1 MEWNLFSTLVAKQ
14 NVRNNMDRMKLT
26 NIILV
31 LLVFFPFYVKGEET
45 VKLVKDKKTNIFFY
59 DLNKNGIMDIY
70 ENPTL
75 DIELRV
81 EDIISQMT
89 LEEKVGQMLTS
100 LGWHMY
106 ERIGND
112 VRLTK
117 RLTEELDKYHI
128 GSLWGFM
135 RADPWTQRTL
145 KTGLNSTLAPK
156 AVNKLQ
162 QYVIENTRLGIP
174 LFLAEECPHGH
185 MAIGT
190 TVFPT
195 SIGQSCTWN
204 PKLIELMGRAIAKE
218 ARAQGAHIGYGPV
231 LDLARD
237 PRWSRVEETYGEDP
251 YLIGKMGEALVRGFQ
266 GDDFNAGESL
276 LSTLKHFAS
285 YGWTEGGHNGASAHV
300 GIREMEEAILPP
312 FREAINAGALSVMSS
327 YNEIDGI
334 PSTANYHLL
343 TTVLRDRWGFQGF
356 TISDLRS
363 IGNLR
368 EHGVAA
374 NDYEAVVKA
383 VNAGLDNDLGM
394 NVYGDQ
400 LVKAVKKGDVSSVVL
415 DQSVGRV
422 LRLKFRM
429 GLFDN
434 PFVDEQ
440 IAPMI
445 VANSEH
451 QELAREI
458 ARQSIVLLKNR
469 DNVLPLKNDNKRIAV
484 IGPNA
489 DNIYNMLGDYT
500 APQTT
505 ASIVTILEGIKNK
518 VCNSKVIYAKG
529 CAIRD
534 TSRVNIPEALS
545 AAAAADVVVMV
556 MGGSSA
562 RDFSSEYEETGAAK
576 VSDNVISDMESGE
589 GYDRAT
595 LNLMGLQLEL
605 IQEIKK
611 LGKPIILVLIKGRPL
626 LLEDIIQEVDA
637 IVDAW
642 YPGMQGGNALADVL
656 FGDYNPGGRLSI
668 SIPRSVGQLPVYY
681 NPKRKGS
688 RSKYVEEVGVPRY
701 CFGYGLSYTS
711 FEYSDME
718 AKVNETA
725 DDCIID
731 IKVKITNTGQK
742 TGDEVVQLYICDDI
756 SSYTTPA
763 KQLRTFK
770 RIHLK
775 VGESQVVIFRL
786 DKKSLMLYMQDD
798 EWVVEPGSFSL
809 MIGSSSQDIRLQQ
822 KIYITKKY
830 TVRM

>member
-1 MEWNLFSTLVAKQ
+1 
-14 NVRNNMDRMKLT
+14 
-26 NIILV
+26 
-31 LLVFFPFYVKGEET
+31 
-45 VKLVKDKKTNIFFY
+45 
-59 DLNKNGIMDIY
+59 
-70 ENPTL
+70 
-75 DIELRV
+75 
-81 EDIISQMT
+81 
-89 LEEKVGQMLTS
+89 
-100 LGWHMY
+100 
-106 ERIGND
+106 
-112 VRLTK
+112 
-117 RLTEELDKYHI
+117 
-128 GSLWGFM
+128 
-135 RADPWTQRTL
+135 
-145 KTGLNSTLAPK
+145 
-156 AVNKLQ
+156 
-162 QYVIENTRLGIP
+162 
-174 LFLAEECPHGH
+174 
-185 MAIGT
+185 
-190 TVFPT
+190 
-195 SIGQSCTWN
+195 
-204 PKLIELMGRAIAKE
+204 
-218 ARAQGAHIGYGPV
+218 
-231 LDLARD
+231 
-237 PRWSRVEETYGEDP
+237 
-251 YLIGKMGEALVRGFQ
+251 MGEALVRGFQ
-266 GDDFNAGESL
+266 GDDFNPGESL

-300 GIREMEEAILPP
+300 GMREMEEAILPP

-343 TTVLRDRWGFQGF
+343 TKVLRNRWGFQGF

-363 IGNLR
+363 IGRLR

-374 NDYEAVVKA
+374 SDYEAAVKA

-400 LVKAVKKGDVSSVVL
+400 LGEAVKKGDVSPAVL
-415 DQSVGRV
+415 DQSVSRI

-434 PFVDEQ
+434 PFVDEKA
-440 IAPMI
+440 APEM

-451 QELAREI
+451 LELAREV

-469 DNVLPLKNDNKRIAV
+469 NNILPLKKNCSKKIAV

-505 ASIVTILEGIKNK
+505 ASVVTVLEGIKNK
-518 VCNSKVIYAKG
+518 VDNEDVIYAKG

-534 TSRVNIPEALS
+534 TSRIGIRDALN
-545 AAAAADVVVMV
+545 AAASADVVIMV

-576 VSDNVISDMESGE
+576 VSANLISDMESGE

-626 LLEDIIQEVDA
+626 LLGGIIQEVDA
-637 IVDAW
+637 IIDAW

-681 NPKRKGS
+681 NPKRTGN
-688 RSKYVEEVGVPRY
+688 RNKYLEEVGVPRY

-718 AKVNETA
+718 VTLNETT
-725 DDCIID
+725 DDCTVNIR
-731 IKVKITNTGQK
+731 VKIVNAGQK
-742 TGDEVVQLYICDDI
+742 SGNEVVQLYICDDV

-763 KQLRTFK
+763 KQLRAFE
-770 RIHLK
+770 RIHLEA
-775 VGESQVVIFRL
+775 GESQIVTFTL
-786 DKKSLMLYMQDD
+786 NKKSMMLYMQDD

-809 MIGSSSQDIRLQQ
+809 MIGSSSQDIRLQH
-822 KIYITKKY
+822 KIYVTQKY
-830 TVRM
+830 CLK

>member
-1 MEWNLFSTLVAKQ
+1 M
-14 NVRNNMDRMKLT
+14 
-26 NIILV
+26 
-31 LLVFFPFYVKGEET
+31 
-45 VKLVKDKKTNIFFY
+45 
-59 DLNKNGIMDIY
+59 
-70 ENPTL
+70 
-75 DIELRV
+75 IE
-81 EDIISQMT
+81 
-89 LEEKVGQMLTS
+89 K
-100 LGWHMY
+100 
-106 ERIGND
+106 
-112 VRLTK
+112 
-117 RLTEELDKYHI
+117 
-128 GSLWGFM
+128 
-135 RADPWTQRTL
+135 
-145 KTGLNSTLAPK
+145 
-156 AVNKLQ
+156 
-162 QYVIENTRLGIP
+162 TRLGIP

-195 SIGQSCTWN
+195 SIGQSSTWN
-204 PKLIELMGRAIAKE
+204 LKLIEQMGRAIAKE

-251 YLIGKMGEALVRGFQ
+251 FLIGKMGEALVRGFQ
-266 GDDFNAGESL
+266 GDDFNPGESL

-300 GIREMEEAILPP
+300 GMREMEEAILPP

-343 TTVLRDRWGFQGF
+343 TKVLRNRWGFQGF

-363 IGNLR
+363 IGRLR

-374 NDYEAVVKA
+374 SDYEAAVKA

-400 LVKAVKKGDVSSVVL
+400 LGEAVKKGDVSPAVL
-415 DQSVGRV
+415 DQSVSRI

-434 PFVDEQ
+434 PFVDEKA
-440 IAPMI
+440 APEM

-451 QELAREI
+451 LELAREV

-469 DNVLPLKNDNKRIAV
+469 DNILPLKKNCSKKIAV

-505 ASIVTILEGIKNK
+505 ASVVTALEGIKNK
-518 VCNSKVIYAKG
+518 VDNEDVIYAKG

-534 TSRVNIPEALS
+534 TSRIGIRDALN
-545 AAAAADVVVMV
+545 AAASADVVIMV

-576 VSDNVISDMESGE
+576 VSANLISDMESGE

-626 LLEDIIQEVDA
+626 LLEGIIQEVDA
-637 IVDAW
+637 IIDAW

-681 NPKRKGS
+681 NPKRTGN
-688 RSKYVEEVGVPRY
+688 RNKYLEEVGVPRY

-718 AKVNETA
+718 VTLNETA
-725 DDCIID
+725 DDCIVNIR
-731 IKVKITNTGQK
+731 VKIVNTGQK
-742 TGDEVVQLYICDDI
+742 SGDEVVQLYICDDV

-763 KQLRTFK
+763 KQLRAFE
-770 RIHLK
+770 RIHLEAGK
-775 VGESQVVIFRL
+775 SQIVTFTL
-786 DKKSLMLYMQDD
+786 NKKSMMLYMHDD

-809 MIGSSSQDIRLQQ
+809 MIGSSSQDIRLQH
-822 KIYITKKY
+822 KIYVTQKY
-830 TVRM
+830 CLK

>member
-1 MEWNLFSTLVAKQ
+1 M
-14 NVRNNMDRMKLT
+14 
-26 NIILV
+26 
-31 LLVFFPFYVKGEET
+31 
-45 VKLVKDKKTNIFFY
+45 
-59 DLNKNGIMDIY
+59 
-70 ENPTL
+70 
-75 DIELRV
+75 
-81 EDIISQMT
+81 
-89 LEEKVGQMLTS
+89 
-100 LGWHMY
+100 
-106 ERIGND
+106 
-112 VRLTK
+112 
-117 RLTEELDKYHI
+117 
-128 GSLWGFM
+128 
-135 RADPWTQRTL
+135 
-145 KTGLNSTLAPK
+145 
-156 AVNKLQ
+156 
-162 QYVIENTRLGIP
+162 
-174 LFLAEECPHGH
+174 
-185 MAIGT
+185 
-190 TVFPT
+190 
-195 SIGQSCTWN
+195 
-204 PKLIELMGRAIAKE
+204 
-218 ARAQGAHIGYGPV
+218 
-231 LDLARD
+231 ARD

-251 YLIGKMGEALVRGFQ
+251 FLIGKMGEALVRGFQ
-266 GDDFNAGESL
+266 GDDFNPGESL

-300 GIREMEEAILPP
+300 GMREMEEAILPP

-343 TTVLRDRWGFQGF
+343 TKVLRNRWGFQGF

-363 IGNLR
+363 IGRLR

-374 NDYEAVVKA
+374 SDYEAAVKA

-400 LVKAVKKGDVSSVVL
+400 LGEAVKKGDVSPAVL
-415 DQSVGRV
+415 DQSVSRI

-434 PFVDEQ
+434 PFVDEKA
-440 IAPMI
+440 APEM

-451 QELAREI
+451 LELAREV

-469 DNVLPLKNDNKRIAV
+469 DNILPLKKNCSKKIAV

-505 ASIVTILEGIKNK
+505 ASVVTALEGIKNK
-518 VCNSKVIYAKG
+518 VDNEDVIYAKG

-534 TSRVNIPEALS
+534 TSRIGIRDALN
-545 AAAAADVVVMV
+545 AAASADVVIMV

-576 VSDNVISDMESGE
+576 VSANLISDMESGE

-626 LLEDIIQEVDA
+626 LLEGIIQEVDA
-637 IVDAW
+637 IIDAW

-681 NPKRKGS
+681 NPKRTGN
-688 RSKYVEEVGVPRY
+688 RNKYLEEVGVPRY

-718 AKVNETA
+718 VTLNETA
-725 DDCIID
+725 DDCIVNIR
-731 IKVKITNTGQK
+731 VKIVNTGQK
-742 TGDEVVQLYICDDI
+742 SGDEVVQLYICDDV

-763 KQLRTFK
+763 KQLRAFE
-770 RIHLK
+770 RIHLEAGK
-775 VGESQVVIFRL
+775 SQIVTFTL
-786 DKKSLMLYMQDD
+786 NKKSMMLYMHDD

-809 MIGSSSQDIRLQQ
+809 MIGSSSQDIRLQH
-822 KIYITKKY
+822 KIYVTQKY
-830 TVRM
+830 CLK

>member
-1 MEWNLFSTLVAKQ
+1 M
-14 NVRNNMDRMKLT
+14 
-26 NIILV
+26 
-31 LLVFFPFYVKGEET
+31 
-45 VKLVKDKKTNIFFY
+45 
-59 DLNKNGIMDIY
+59 
-70 ENPTL
+70 
-75 DIELRV
+75 
-81 EDIISQMT
+81 
-89 LEEKVGQMLTS
+89 
-100 LGWHMY
+100 
-106 ERIGND
+106 
-112 VRLTK
+112 
-117 RLTEELDKYHI
+117 
-128 GSLWGFM
+128 
-135 RADPWTQRTL
+135 
-145 KTGLNSTLAPK
+145 
-156 AVNKLQ
+156 
-162 QYVIENTRLGIP
+162 
-174 LFLAEECPHGH
+174 
-185 MAIGT
+185 
-190 TVFPT
+190 
-195 SIGQSCTWN
+195 
-204 PKLIELMGRAIAKE
+204 
-218 ARAQGAHIGYGPV
+218 
-231 LDLARD
+231 
-237 PRWSRVEETYGEDP
+237 
-251 YLIGKMGEALVRGFQ
+251 
-266 GDDFNAGESL
+266 
-276 LSTLKHFAS
+276 KHFAS

-300 GIREMEEAILPP
+300 GMREMEEAILPP

-343 TTVLRDRWGFQGF
+343 TKVLRNRWGFQGF

-363 IGNLR
+363 IGRLR

-374 NDYEAVVKA
+374 SDSEAAVTA

-400 LVKAVKKGDVSSVVL
+400 LGEAVKKGDVSPAVL
-415 DQSVGRV
+415 DQSVSRI

-434 PFVDEQ
+434 PFVDEKA
-440 IAPMI
+440 APEM

-451 QELAREI
+451 LELAREV

-469 DNVLPLKNDNKRIAV
+469 DNILPLKKNCSKKIAV

-505 ASIVTILEGIKNK
+505 ASVVTALEGIKNK
-518 VCNSKVIYAKG
+518 VDNEDVIYAKG

-534 TSRVNIPEALS
+534 TSRIGIRDALN
-545 AAAAADVVVMV
+545 AAASADVVIMV

-576 VSDNVISDMESGE
+576 VSANLISDMESGE

-626 LLEDIIQEVDA
+626 LLEGIIQEVDA
-637 IVDAW
+637 IIDAW

-681 NPKRKGS
+681 NPKRTGN
-688 RSKYVEEVGVPRY
+688 RNKYLEEVGVPRY

-718 AKVNETA
+718 VTLNETA
-725 DDCIID
+725 DDCIVNIR
-731 IKVKITNTGQK
+731 VKIVNTGQK
-742 TGDEVVQLYICDDI
+742 SGDEVVQLYICDDV

-763 KQLRTFK
+763 KQLRAFE
-770 RIHLK
+770 RIHLEAGK
-775 VGESQVVIFRL
+775 SQIVTFTL
-786 DKKSLMLYMQDD
+786 NKKSMMLYMHDD

-809 MIGSSSQDIRLQQ
+809 MIGSSSQDIRLQH
-822 KIYITKKY
+822 KIYVTQKY
-830 TVRM
+830 CLK

>member
-1 MEWNLFSTLVAKQ
+1 
-14 NVRNNMDRMKLT
+14 MKLA
-26 NIILV
+26 NIIFV
-31 LLVFFPFYVKGEET
+31 LLVFFPFYAKGKET
-45 VKLVKDKKTNIFFY
+45 AKLVKDKKTNILFY
-59 DLNKNGIMDIY
+59 DLNKNGKMDIY

-75 DIELRV
+75 DIESRV
-81 EDIISQMT
+81 EDILSQMT

-106 ERIGND
+106 ERVGDD
-112 VRLTK
+112 VQLTK

-145 KTGLNSTLAPK
+145 KTGLNPTLAPK

-162 QYVIENTRLGIP
+162 RYVIENTRLGIP

-195 SIGQSCTWN
+195 SIGQSSTWN
-204 PKLIELMGRAIAKE
+204 LKLIEQMGRAIAKE

-237 PRWSRVEETYGEDP
+237 TRWSRVEETYGEDP
-251 YLIGKMGEALVRGFQ
+251 FLVGKMGEALVRGFQ
-266 GDDFNAGESL
+266 GDDFNPGESL

-300 GIREMEEAILPP
+300 GMREMEEAILPP

-343 TTVLRDRWGFQGF
+343 TKVLRNRWGFQGF

-363 IGNLR
+363 IGRLR

-374 NDYEAVVKA
+374 SDYEAAVKA

-400 LVKAVKKGDVSSVVL
+400 LGEAVKKGDVSPAVL
-415 DQSVGRV
+415 DQSVSRI

-434 PFVDEQ
+434 PFVDEKA
-440 IAPMI
+440 APEM

-451 QELAREI
+451 LELAREV

-469 DNVLPLKNDNKRIAV
+469 NNILPLKKNCSKKIAV

-505 ASIVTILEGIKNK
+505 ASVVTVLEGIKNK
-518 VCNSKVIYAKG
+518 VDNEDVIYAKG

-534 TSRVNIPEALS
+534 TSRIGIRDALN
-545 AAAAADVVVMV
+545 AAASADVVIMV

-576 VSDNVISDMESGE
+576 VSANLISDMESGE

-626 LLEDIIQEVDA
+626 LLEGIIQEVDA
-637 IVDAW
+637 IIDAW

-681 NPKRKGS
+681 NPKRTGN
-688 RSKYVEEVGVPRY
+688 RNKYLEEVGVPRY

-718 AKVNETA
+718 VTLNETT
-725 DDCIID
+725 DDCTVNIR
-731 IKVKITNTGQK
+731 VKIVNAGQK
-742 TGDEVVQLYICDDI
+742 SGNEVVQLYICDDV

-763 KQLRTFK
+763 KQLRAFE
-770 RIHLK
+770 RIHLEA
-775 VGESQVVIFRL
+775 GESQIVTFTL
-786 DKKSLMLYMQDD
+786 NKKSMMLYMQDD

-809 MIGSSSQDIRLQQ
+809 MIGSSSQDIRLQH
-822 KIYITKKY
+822 KIYVTQKY
-830 TVRM
+830 CLK

>member
-1 MEWNLFSTLVAKQ
+1 MLRIRIA
-14 NVRNNMDRMKLT
+14 
-26 NIILV
+26 NIILA
-31 LLVFFPFYVKGEET
+31 LFIFSPFYVQGKEA
-45 VKLVKDKKTNIFFY
+45 VKPVKDKKTNILFY
-59 DLNKNGIMDIY
+59 DLNKNGKMDIY
-70 ENPTL
+70 ENSTL
-75 DIELRV
+75 DVESRV
-81 EDIISQMT
+81 GDILSQMT

-106 ERIGND
+106 KRVGND
-112 VRLTK
+112 VQLTEK
-117 RLTEELDKYHI
+117 LTEELDKYHI

-145 KTGLNSTLAPK
+145 KTGLNPVLAPK

-162 QYVIENTRLGIP
+162 RYVIENTRLGIP

-204 PKLIELMGRAIAKE
+204 PKLIEQMGRAIAKE
-218 ARAQGAHIGYGPV
+218 AKAQGAHIGYGPV

-251 YLIGKMGEALVRGFQ
+251 FLIGKMGEALVRGFQ
-266 GDDFNAGESL
+266 GDGVNPKESL

-300 GIREMEEAILPP
+300 GTREMEEAILPP
-312 FREAINAGALSVMSS
+312 FREAIHAGALSVMSS

-343 TTVLRDRWGFQGF
+343 TEVLRERWNFQGF

-363 IGNLR
+363 IGRLR
-368 EHGVAA
+368 EHGIAA
-374 NDYEAVVKA
+374 NDYEAAVKT

-394 NVYGDQ
+394 SVYGNQ
-400 LVKAVKKGDVSSVVL
+400 LSKAVKKGDVSQELL
-415 DQSVGRV
+415 DQSVSRI
-422 LRLKFRM
+422 LRLKFKM

-434 PFVDEQ
+434 PFVDEK
-440 IAPMI
+440 
-445 VANSEH
+445 VASKVVAHPEH
-451 QELAREI
+451 LKLAREV
-458 ARQSIVLLKNR
+458 ACQSIILLKNQ
-469 DNVLPLKNDNKRIAV
+469 DNMLPLKKNGSQKVAV

-489 DNIYNMLGDYT
+489 DNVYNMLGDYT
-500 APQTT
+500 APQT
-505 ASIVTILEGIKNK
+505 AMSVVTVLEGIKNK
-518 VCNSKVIYAKG
+518 IGHENVIYAKG

-534 TSRVNIPEALS
+534 TSRTDFSAALD

-562 RDFSSEYEETGAAK
+562 RDFSSEFEETGAAK
-576 VSDNVISDMESGE
+576 VSESLVSDMESGE

-595 LNLMGLQLEL
+595 LHLMGVQLEL
-605 IQEIKK
+605 IQKVKK
-611 LGKPIILVLIKGRPL
+611 MGKPVVLALIKGRPL
-626 LLEDIIQEVDA
+626 LLEGVIQEVDA

-668 SIPRSVGQLPVYY
+668 SVPRSVGQLPVYY
-681 NPKRKGS
+681 NPKRAGN
-688 RSKYVEEVGVPRY
+688 RNKYIEEVGAPRY

-711 FEYSDME
+711 FKYSDME
-718 AKVNETA
+718 VTLKETA
-725 DDCIID
+725 DDCI
-731 IKVKITNTGQK
+731 VTVRVEITNTGRK
-742 TGDEVVQLYICDDI
+742 AGDEVVQLYIRDDI

-763 KQLRTFK
+763 KQLRAFE
-770 RIHLK
+770 RIHLEA
-775 VGESQVVIFRL
+775 GESRIVAFTL
-786 DKKSLMLYMQDD
+786 DKKSMMLYMQNN
-798 EWVVEPGSFSL
+798 EWAVEPGSFSL
-809 MIGSSSQDIRLQQ
+809 MVGSSCEDIRLQH
-822 KIYITKKY
+822 KITITKRYSLK
-830 TVRM
+830 M

>member
-1 MEWNLFSTLVAKQ
+1 
-14 NVRNNMDRMKLT
+14 MKLA
-26 NIILV
+26 NIIFV
-31 LLVFFPFYVKGEET
+31 LLVFFPFYAKGKET
-45 VKLVKDKKTNIFFY
+45 AKLVKDKKTNILFY
-59 DLNKNGIMDIY
+59 DLNKNGKMDIY

-75 DIELRV
+75 DIESRV
-81 EDIISQMT
+81 EDILSQMT

-106 ERIGND
+106 ERVGDD
-112 VRLTK
+112 VQLTK

-145 KTGLNSTLAPK
+145 KTGLNPTLAPK

-162 QYVIENTRLGIP
+162 RYVIENTRLGIP

-195 SIGQSCTWN
+195 SIGQSSTWN
-204 PKLIELMGRAIAKE
+204 LKLIEQMGRAIAKE

-251 YLIGKMGEALVRGFQ
+251 FLVGKMGEALVRGFQ
-266 GDDFNAGESL
+266 GDDFNPGESL

-300 GIREMEEAILPP
+300 GMREMEEAILPP

-343 TTVLRDRWGFQGF
+343 TKVLRNRWGFQGF

-363 IGNLR
+363 IGRLR

-374 NDYEAVVKA
+374 SDYEAAVKA

-400 LVKAVKKGDVSSVVL
+400 LGEAVKKGDVSPAVL
-415 DQSVGRV
+415 DQSVSRI

-434 PFVDEQ
+434 PFVDEKA
-440 IAPMI
+440 APEM

-451 QELAREI
+451 LELAREV

-469 DNVLPLKNDNKRIAV
+469 NNILPLKKNCSKKIAV

-505 ASIVTILEGIKNK
+505 ASVVTVLEGIKNK
-518 VCNSKVIYAKG
+518 VDNEDVIYAKG

-534 TSRVNIPEALS
+534 TSRIGIRDALN
-545 AAAAADVVVMV
+545 AAASADVVLMV

-576 VSDNVISDMESGE
+576 VSANLISDMESGE

-626 LLEDIIQEVDA
+626 LLEGIIQEVDA
-637 IVDAW
+637 IIDAW

-681 NPKRKGS
+681 NPKRTGN
-688 RSKYVEEVGVPRY
+688 RNKYLEEVGVPRY

-718 AKVNETA
+718 VTLNETT
-725 DDCIID
+725 DDCTVNIR
-731 IKVKITNTGQK
+731 VKIVNAGQK
-742 TGDEVVQLYICDDI
+742 SGNEVVQLYICDDV

-763 KQLRTFK
+763 KQLRAFE
-770 RIHLK
+770 RIHLEA
-775 VGESQVVIFRL
+775 GESQIVTFTL
-786 DKKSLMLYMQDD
+786 NKKSMMLYMQDD

-809 MIGSSSQDIRLQQ
+809 MIGSSSQDIRLQH
-822 KIYITKKY
+822 KIYVTQKY
-830 TVRM
+830 CLK

>member
-1 MEWNLFSTLVAKQ
+1 
-14 NVRNNMDRMKLT
+14 MKLA
-26 NIILV
+26 NIIFV
-31 LLVFFPFYVKGEET
+31 LLVFFPFYAKGKET
-45 VKLVKDKKTNIFFY
+45 AKLVKDKKTNILFY
-59 DLNKNGIMDIY
+59 DLNKNGKMDIY

-75 DIELRV
+75 DIESRV
-81 EDIISQMT
+81 EDILSQMT

-106 ERIGND
+106 ERVGDD
-112 VRLTK
+112 VQLTK

-145 KTGLNSTLAPK
+145 KTGLNPTLAPK

-162 QYVIENTRLGIP
+162 RYVIENTRLGIP

-195 SIGQSCTWN
+195 SIGQSSTWN
-204 PKLIELMGRAIAKE
+204 LKLIEQMGRAIAKE

-251 YLIGKMGEALVRGFQ
+251 FLVGKMGEALVRGFQ
-266 GDDFNAGESL
+266 GDDFNPGESL

-300 GIREMEEAILPP
+300 GMREMEEAILPP

-343 TTVLRDRWGFQGF
+343 TKVLRNRWGFQGF

-363 IGNLR
+363 IGRLR

-374 NDYEAVVKA
+374 SDYEAAVKA

-400 LVKAVKKGDVSSVVL
+400 LGEAVKKGDVSPAVL
-415 DQSVGRV
+415 DQSVSRI

-434 PFVDEQ
+434 PFVDEKA
-440 IAPMI
+440 APEM

-451 QELAREI
+451 LELAREV

-469 DNVLPLKNDNKRIAV
+469 DNILPLKKNCSKKIAV

-505 ASIVTILEGIKNK
+505 ASVVTVLEGIKNK
-518 VCNSKVIYAKG
+518 VDNEDVIYAKG

-534 TSRVNIPEALS
+534 TSRIGIRDALN
-545 AAAAADVVVMV
+545 AAASADVVIMV

-576 VSDNVISDMESGE
+576 VSANLISDMESGE

-626 LLEDIIQEVDA
+626 LLEGIIQEVDA
-637 IVDAW
+637 IIDAW

-681 NPKRKGS
+681 NPKRTGN
-688 RSKYVEEVGVPRY
+688 RNKYLEEVGVPRY

-718 AKVNETA
+718 VTLNETT
-725 DDCIID
+725 DDCTVNIR
-731 IKVKITNTGQK
+731 VKIVNAGQK
-742 TGDEVVQLYICDDI
+742 SGNEVVQLYICDDV

-763 KQLRTFK
+763 KQLRAFE
-770 RIHLK
+770 RIHLEA
-775 VGESQVVIFRL
+775 GESQIVTFTL
-786 DKKSLMLYMQDD
+786 NKKSMMLYMQDD

-809 MIGSSSQDIRLQQ
+809 MIGSSSQDIRLQH
-822 KIYITKKY
+822 KIYVTQKY
-830 TVRM
+830 CLK

>member
-1 MEWNLFSTLVAKQ
+1 
-14 NVRNNMDRMKLT
+14 
-26 NIILV
+26 
-31 LLVFFPFYVKGEET
+31 
-45 VKLVKDKKTNIFFY
+45 
-59 DLNKNGIMDIY
+59 
-70 ENPTL
+70 
-75 DIELRV
+75 
-81 EDIISQMT
+81 
-89 LEEKVGQMLTS
+89 
-100 LGWHMY
+100 
-106 ERIGND
+106 
-112 VRLTK
+112 
-117 RLTEELDKYHI
+117 
-128 GSLWGFM
+128 
-135 RADPWTQRTL
+135 
-145 KTGLNSTLAPK
+145 
-156 AVNKLQ
+156 
-162 QYVIENTRLGIP
+162 
-174 LFLAEECPHGH
+174 
-185 MAIGT
+185 
-190 TVFPT
+190 
-195 SIGQSCTWN
+195 
-204 PKLIELMGRAIAKE
+204 
-218 ARAQGAHIGYGPV
+218 
-231 LDLARD
+231 
-237 PRWSRVEETYGEDP
+237 
-251 YLIGKMGEALVRGFQ
+251 MGEALVRGFQ
-266 GDDFNAGESL
+266 GDDFNPGESL

-300 GIREMEEAILPP
+300 GMREMEEAILPP
-312 FREAINAGALSVMSS
+312 FREAIDAGALSVMSS
-327 YNEIDGI
+327 YNEIDGT

-343 TTVLRDRWGFQGF
+343 TKVLRNRWGFQGF

-363 IGNLR
+363 IGRLR

-374 NDYEAVVKA
+374 SDYEAAVKA

-394 NVYGDQ
+394 NVYGEQ
-400 LVKAVKKGDVSSVVL
+400 LGEAVKKGDVSPAVL
-415 DQSVGRV
+415 DQSVSRI

-434 PFVDEQ
+434 PFVDEKA
-440 IAPMI
+440 APEM

-451 QELAREI
+451 LELAREV

-469 DNVLPLKNDNKRIAV
+469 DNILPLKKNCSKKIAV

-505 ASIVTILEGIKNK
+505 ASVVTVLEGIKNK
-518 VCNSKVIYAKG
+518 VDNEDVIYAKG

-534 TSRVNIPEALS
+534 TSRIGIRDALN
-545 AAAAADVVVMV
+545 AAASADVVIMV

-576 VSDNVISDMESGE
+576 VSANLISDMESGE

-626 LLEDIIQEVDA
+626 LLEGIIQEVDA
-637 IVDAW
+637 IIDAW

-681 NPKRKGS
+681 NPKRTGN
-688 RSKYVEEVGVPRY
+688 RNKYLEEVGVPRY

-718 AKVNETA
+718 VTLNETT
-725 DDCIID
+725 DDCIVNIR
-731 IKVKITNTGQK
+731 VKIVNTGQK
-742 TGDEVVQLYICDDI
+742 SGDEVVQLYICDDV

-763 KQLRTFK
+763 KQLRAFE
-770 RIHLK
+770 RIHLEA
-775 VGESQVVIFRL
+775 GESQIVTFTL
-786 DKKSLMLYMQDD
+786 NKKSMMLYMQDD

-809 MIGSSSQDIRLQQ
+809 MIGSSSQDIRLQH
-822 KIYITKKY
+822 KIYVTQKY
-830 TVRM
+830 CLK

>member
-1 MEWNLFSTLVAKQ
+1 MV
-14 NVRNNMDRMKLT
+14 RMKLA
-26 NIILV
+26 NIIFV
-31 LLVFFPFYVKGEET
+31 LLVFFPFYAKGKET
-45 VKLVKDKKTNIFFY
+45 AKLVKDKKTNILFY
-59 DLNKNGIMDIY
+59 DLNKNGKMDIY

-75 DIELRV
+75 DIESRV
-81 EDIISQMT
+81 EDILSQMT

-106 ERIGND
+106 ERVGDD
-112 VRLTK
+112 VQLTK

-145 KTGLNSTLAPK
+145 KTGLNPTLAPK

-162 QYVIENTRLGIP
+162 RYVIENTRLGIP

-195 SIGQSCTWN
+195 SIGQSSTWN
-204 PKLIELMGRAIAKE
+204 LKLIEQMGRAIAKE

-251 YLIGKMGEALVRGFQ
+251 FLVGKMGEALVRGFQ
-266 GDDFNAGESL
+266 GDDFNPGESL

-300 GIREMEEAILPP
+300 GMREMEEAILPP

-343 TTVLRDRWGFQGF
+343 TKVLRNRWGFQGF

-363 IGNLR
+363 IGRLR

-374 NDYEAVVKA
+374 SDYEAAVKA

-400 LVKAVKKGDVSSVVL
+400 LGEAVKKGDVSPAVL
-415 DQSVGRV
+415 DQSVSRI

-434 PFVDEQ
+434 PFVDEKA
-440 IAPMI
+440 APEM

-451 QELAREI
+451 LELAREV

-469 DNVLPLKNDNKRIAV
+469 NNILPLKKNCSKKIAV

-505 ASIVTILEGIKNK
+505 ASVVTVLEGIKNK
-518 VCNSKVIYAKG
+518 VDNEDVIYAKG

-534 TSRVNIPEALS
+534 TSRIGIRDALN
-545 AAAAADVVVMV
+545 AAASADVVIMV

-576 VSDNVISDMESGE
+576 VSANLISDMESGE

-626 LLEDIIQEVDA
+626 LLEGIIQEVDA
-637 IVDAW
+637 IIDAW

-681 NPKRKGS
+681 NPKRTGN
-688 RSKYVEEVGVPRY
+688 RNKYLEEVGVPRY

-718 AKVNETA
+718 VTLNETT
-725 DDCIID
+725 DDCTVNIR
-731 IKVKITNTGQK
+731 VKIVNAGQK
-742 TGDEVVQLYICDDI
+742 SGNEVVQLYICDDV

-763 KQLRTFK
+763 KQLRAFE
-770 RIHLK
+770 RIHLEA
-775 VGESQVVIFRL
+775 GESQIVTFTL
-786 DKKSLMLYMQDD
+786 NKKSMMLYMQDD

-809 MIGSSSQDIRLQQ
+809 MIGSSSQDIRLQH
-822 KIYITKKY
+822 KIYVTQKY
-830 TVRM
+830 CLK

>member
-1 MEWNLFSTLVAKQ
+1 
-14 NVRNNMDRMKLT
+14 
-26 NIILV
+26 
-31 LLVFFPFYVKGEET
+31 
-45 VKLVKDKKTNIFFY
+45 
-59 DLNKNGIMDIY
+59 
-70 ENPTL
+70 
-75 DIELRV
+75 
-81 EDIISQMT
+81 
-89 LEEKVGQMLTS
+89 
-100 LGWHMY
+100 
-106 ERIGND
+106 
-112 VRLTK
+112 
-117 RLTEELDKYHI
+117 
-128 GSLWGFM
+128 M

-145 KTGLNSTLAPK
+145 KTGLNPTLAPK

-162 QYVIENTRLGIP
+162 RYVIENTRLGIP

-195 SIGQSCTWN
+195 SIGQSSTWN
-204 PKLIELMGRAIAKE
+204 PKLIEQMGRAIAKE

-251 YLIGKMGEALVRGFQ
+251 FLIGKMGEALVRGFQ
-266 GDDFNAGESL
+266 GDDFNPGESL

-300 GIREMEEAILPP
+300 GMREMEEAILPP
-312 FREAINAGALSVMSS
+312 FREAIDAGALSVMSS
-327 YNEIDGI
+327 YNEIDGT

-343 TTVLRDRWGFQGF
+343 TKVLRNRWGFQGF

-363 IGNLR
+363 IGRLR

-374 NDYEAVVKA
+374 SDYEAAVKA

-394 NVYGDQ
+394 NVYGEQ
-400 LVKAVKKGDVSSVVL
+400 LGEAVKKGDVSPAVL
-415 DQSVGRV
+415 DQSVSRI

-434 PFVDEQ
+434 PFVDEK
-440 IAPMI
+440 AALEM

-451 QELAREI
+451 LELAREV

-469 DNVLPLKNDNKRIAV
+469 DNILPLKKNCSKKIAV

-500 APQTT
+500 APQTA
-505 ASIVTILEGIKNK
+505 ASVVTVLEGIKNK
-518 VCNSKVIYAKG
+518 VDNEDVIYAKG

-534 TSRVNIPEALS
+534 TSRIGIRDALN
-545 AAAAADVVVMV
+545 AAASADVVIMV

-576 VSDNVISDMESGE
+576 VSANLISDMESGE

-626 LLEDIIQEVDA
+626 LLEGIIQEVDA
-637 IVDAW
+637 IIDAW

-681 NPKRKGS
+681 NPKRTGN
-688 RSKYVEEVGVPRY
+688 RNKYLEEVGVPRY

-718 AKVNETA
+718 VTLNETT
-725 DDCIID
+725 DDCIVNIR
-731 IKVKITNTGQK
+731 VKIVNTGQK
-742 TGDEVVQLYICDDI
+742 SGDEVVQLYICDDV

-763 KQLRTFK
+763 KQLRAFE
-770 RIHLK
+770 RIHLEA
-775 VGESQVVIFRL
+775 GESQIVTFTL
-786 DKKSLMLYMQDD
+786 NKKSMMLYMQDD

-809 MIGSSSQDIRLQQ
+809 MIGSSSQDIRLQR
-822 KIYITKKY
+822 KIYVTQKY
-830 TVRM
+830 CLK

>member
-1 MEWNLFSTLVAKQ
+1 
-14 NVRNNMDRMKLT
+14 MKLA
-26 NIILV
+26 NIIFV
-31 LLVFFPFYVKGEET
+31 LLVFFPFYAKGKET
-45 VKLVKDKKTNIFFY
+45 AKLVKDKKTNILFY
-59 DLNKNGIMDIY
+59 DLNKNGKMDIY

-75 DIELRV
+75 DIESRV
-81 EDIISQMT
+81 EDILSQMT

-106 ERIGND
+106 ERVGDD
-112 VRLTK
+112 VQLTK

-145 KTGLNSTLAPK
+145 KTGLNPTLAPK

-162 QYVIENTRLGIP
+162 RYVIENTRLGIP

-195 SIGQSCTWN
+195 SIGQSSTWN
-204 PKLIELMGRAIAKE
+204 LKLIEQMGRAIAKE

-251 YLIGKMGEALVRGFQ
+251 FLVGKMGEALVRGFQ
-266 GDDFNAGESL
+266 GDDFNPGESL

-300 GIREMEEAILPP
+300 GMREMEEAILPP

-343 TTVLRDRWGFQGF
+343 TKVLRNRWGFQGF

-363 IGNLR
+363 IGRLR

-374 NDYEAVVKA
+374 SDYEAAVKA

-400 LVKAVKKGDVSSVVL
+400 LGEAVKKGDVSPAVL
-415 DQSVGRV
+415 DQSVSRI

-434 PFVDEQ
+434 PFVDEKA
-440 IAPMI
+440 APEM

-451 QELAREI
+451 LELAREV

-469 DNVLPLKNDNKRIAV
+469 NNILPLKKNCSKKIAV

-505 ASIVTILEGIKNK
+505 ASVVTVLEGIKNK
-518 VCNSKVIYAKG
+518 IDNEDVIYAKG

-534 TSRVNIPEALS
+534 TSRIGIRDALN
-545 AAAAADVVVMV
+545 AAASADVVIMV

-576 VSDNVISDMESGE
+576 VSANLISDMESGE

-626 LLEDIIQEVDA
+626 LLEGIIQEVDA
-637 IVDAW
+637 IIDAW

-681 NPKRKGS
+681 NPKRTGN
-688 RSKYVEEVGVPRY
+688 RNKYLEEVGVPRY

-718 AKVNETA
+718 VTLNETT
-725 DDCIID
+725 DDCTVNIR
-731 IKVKITNTGQK
+731 VKIVNAGQK
-742 TGDEVVQLYICDDI
+742 SGNEVVQLYICDDV

-763 KQLRTFK
+763 KQLRAFE
-770 RIHLK
+770 RIHLEA
-775 VGESQVVIFRL
+775 GESQIVTFTL
-786 DKKSLMLYMQDD
+786 NKKSMMLYMQDD

-809 MIGSSSQDIRLQQ
+809 MIGSSSQDIRLQH
-822 KIYITKKY
+822 KIYVTQKY
-830 TVRM
+830 CLK

>member
-1 MEWNLFSTLVAKQ
+1 
-14 NVRNNMDRMKLT
+14 MKLT
-26 NIILV
+26 NIIFV
-31 LLVFFPFYVKGEET
+31 LLVFFPFYAKGKEI
-45 VKLVKDKKTNIFFY
+45 VKLVKDKKTNILFY
-59 DLNKNGIMDIY
+59 DLNKNGKMDIY

-75 DIELRV
+75 DIESRV
-81 EDIISQMT
+81 EDILSQMT

-106 ERIGND
+106 ERVGDD

-145 KTGLNSTLAPK
+145 KTGLNPTLAPK

-162 QYVIENTRLGIP
+162 RYVIENTRLGIP

-195 SIGQSCTWN
+195 SIGQSSTWN
-204 PKLIELMGRAIAKE
+204 PKLIEQMGRAIAKE

-251 YLIGKMGEALVRGFQ
+251 FLIGKMGEALVRGFQ
-266 GDDFNAGESL
+266 GDDFNPGESL

-300 GIREMEEAILPP
+300 GMREMEEAILPP
-312 FREAINAGALSVMSS
+312 FREAIDAGALSVMSS
-327 YNEIDGI
+327 YNEIDGT

-343 TTVLRDRWGFQGF
+343 TKVLRNRWGFQGF

-363 IGNLR
+363 IGRLR

-374 NDYEAVVKA
+374 SDYEAAVKA

-394 NVYGDQ
+394 NVYGEQ
-400 LVKAVKKGDVSSVVL
+400 LGEAVKKGDVSPAVL
-415 DQSVGRV
+415 DQSVSRI

-434 PFVDEQ
+434 PFVDEKA
-440 IAPMI
+440 APEM

-451 QELAREI
+451 LELAREV

-469 DNVLPLKNDNKRIAV
+469 DNILPLKKNCSKKIAV

-505 ASIVTILEGIKNK
+505 ASVVTVLEGIKNK
-518 VCNSKVIYAKG
+518 VDNEDVIYAKG

-534 TSRVNIPEALS
+534 TSRIGIRDALN
-545 AAAAADVVVMV
+545 AAASADVVIMV

-576 VSDNVISDMESGE
+576 VSANLISDMESGE

-626 LLEDIIQEVDA
+626 LLEGIIQEVDA
-637 IVDAW
+637 IIDAW

-681 NPKRKGS
+681 NPKRTGN
-688 RSKYVEEVGVPRY
+688 RNKYLEEVGVPRY

-718 AKVNETA
+718 VTLNETT
-725 DDCIID
+725 DDCIVNIR
-731 IKVKITNTGQK
+731 VKIVNTGQK
-742 TGDEVVQLYICDDI
+742 SGDEVVQLYICDDV

-763 KQLRTFK
+763 KLLRAFE
-770 RIHLK
+770 RIHLEA
-775 VGESQVVIFRL
+775 GESQIVTFTL
-786 DKKSLMLYMQDD
+786 NKKSMMLYMQDD

-809 MIGSSSQDIRLQQ
+809 MIGSSSQDIRLQR
-822 KIYITKKY
+822 KIYVTQKY
-830 TVRM
+830 CLK

>member
-1 MEWNLFSTLVAKQ
+1 
-14 NVRNNMDRMKLT
+14 MKLT
-26 NIILV
+26 NIIFV
-31 LLVFFPFYVKGEET
+31 LLVFFPFYAKGKEI
-45 VKLVKDKKTNIFFY
+45 VKLVKDKKTNILFY
-59 DLNKNGIMDIY
+59 DLNKNGKMDIY

-75 DIELRV
+75 DIESRV
-81 EDIISQMT
+81 EDILSQMT

-106 ERIGND
+106 ERVGDD

-117 RLTEELDKYHI
+117 RLMEELDKYHI

-145 KTGLNSTLAPK
+145 KTGLNPTLAPK

-162 QYVIENTRLGIP
+162 RYVIENTRLGIP

-195 SIGQSCTWN
+195 SIGQSSTWN
-204 PKLIELMGRAIAKE
+204 PKLIEQMGRAIAKE

-251 YLIGKMGEALVRGFQ
+251 FLIGKMGEALVRGFQ
-266 GDDFNAGESL
+266 GDDFNPGESL

-300 GIREMEEAILPP
+300 GMREMEEAILPP
-312 FREAINAGALSVMSS
+312 FREAIDAGALSVMSS
-327 YNEIDGI
+327 YNEIDGT

-343 TTVLRDRWGFQGF
+343 TKVLRNRWGFQGF

-363 IGNLR
+363 IGRLR

-374 NDYEAVVKA
+374 SDYEAAVKA

-394 NVYGDQ
+394 NVYGEQ
-400 LVKAVKKGDVSSVVL
+400 LGEAVKKGDVSPAVL
-415 DQSVGRV
+415 DQSVSRI

-434 PFVDEQ
+434 PFVDEKA
-440 IAPMI
+440 APEM

-451 QELAREI
+451 LELAREV

-469 DNVLPLKNDNKRIAV
+469 NNILPLKKNCSKKIAV

-500 APQTT
+500 APQTA
-505 ASIVTILEGIKNK
+505 ASVVTVLEGIKNK
-518 VCNSKVIYAKG
+518 VDNEDVIYAKG

-534 TSRVNIPEALS
+534 TSRIGIRDALN
-545 AAAAADVVVMV
+545 AAASADVVIMV

-576 VSDNVISDMESGE
+576 VSANLISDMESGE

-626 LLEDIIQEVDA
+626 LLEGIIQEVDA
-637 IVDAW
+637 IIDAW
-642 YPGMQGGNALADVL
+642 YPGMEGGNALADIL

-681 NPKRKGS
+681 NPKRTGN
-688 RSKYVEEVGVPRY
+688 RNKYLEEVGVPRY

-718 AKVNETA
+718 VTLNETT
-725 DDCIID
+725 DDCIVNIR
-731 IKVKITNTGQK
+731 VKIVNIGQK
-742 TGDEVVQLYICDDI
+742 SGDEVVQLYICDDV

-763 KQLRTFK
+763 KQLRAFE
-770 RIHLK
+770 RIHLEA
-775 VGESQVVIFRL
+775 GESQIVTFTL
-786 DKKSLMLYMQDD
+786 NKKSMMLYMQDD

-809 MIGSSSQDIRLQQ
+809 MIGSSSQDIRLQH
-822 KIYITKKY
+822 KIYVTQKY
-830 TVRM
+830 CLK

>member
-1 MEWNLFSTLVAKQ
+1 
-14 NVRNNMDRMKLT
+14 MKLA
-26 NIILV
+26 NIIFV
-31 LLVFFPFYVKGEET
+31 LLVFFPFYAKGKET
-45 VKLVKDKKTNIFFY
+45 AKLVKDKKTNILFY
-59 DLNKNGIMDIY
+59 DLNKNGKMDIY

-75 DIELRV
+75 DIESRV
-81 EDIISQMT
+81 EDILSQMT

-106 ERIGND
+106 ERVGDD

-145 KTGLNSTLAPK
+145 KTGLNPTLAPK

-162 QYVIENTRLGIP
+162 RYVIENTRLGIP

-195 SIGQSCTWN
+195 SIGQSSTWN
-204 PKLIELMGRAIAKE
+204 LKLIEQMGRAIAKE

-251 YLIGKMGEALVRGFQ
+251 FLVGKMGEALVRGFQ
-266 GDDFNAGESL
+266 GDDFNPGESL

-300 GIREMEEAILPP
+300 GMREMEEAILPP

-343 TTVLRDRWGFQGF
+343 TKVLRNRWGFQGF

-363 IGNLR
+363 IGRLR

-374 NDYEAVVKA
+374 SDYEAAVKA

-400 LVKAVKKGDVSSVVL
+400 LGEAVKKGDVSPAVL
-415 DQSVGRV
+415 DQSVSRI

-434 PFVDEQ
+434 PFVDEKA
-440 IAPMI
+440 APEM

-451 QELAREI
+451 LELAREV

-469 DNVLPLKNDNKRIAV
+469 NNILPLKKNCSKKIAV

-489 DNIYNMLGDYT
+489 DNIYNMLG
-500 APQTT
+500 
-505 ASIVTILEGIKNK
+505 
-518 VCNSKVIYAKG
+518 
-529 CAIRD
+529 
-534 TSRVNIPEALS
+534 LS
-545 AAAAADVVVMV
+545 
-556 MGGSSA
+556 
-562 RDFSSEYEETGAAK
+562 
-576 VSDNVISDMESGE
+576 
-589 GYDRAT
+589 
-595 LNLMGLQLEL
+595 L
-605 IQEIKK
+605 IHI
-611 LGKPIILVLIKGRPL
+611 
-626 LLEDIIQEVDA
+626 
-637 IVDAW
+637 
-642 YPGMQGGNALADVL
+642 
-656 FGDYNPGGRLSI
+656 
-668 SIPRSVGQLPVYY
+668 
-681 NPKRKGS
+681 
-688 RSKYVEEVGVPRY
+688 
-701 CFGYGLSYTS
+701 
-711 FEYSDME
+711 
-718 AKVNETA
+718 
-725 DDCIID
+725 
-731 IKVKITNTGQK
+731 
-742 TGDEVVQLYICDDI
+742 
-756 SSYTTPA
+756 
-763 KQLRTFK
+763 
-770 RIHLK
+770 
-775 VGESQVVIFRL
+775 
-786 DKKSLMLYMQDD
+786 
-798 EWVVEPGSFSL
+798 
-809 MIGSSSQDIRLQQ
+809 
-822 KIYITKKY
+822 
-830 TVRM
+830 

>member
-1 MEWNLFSTLVAKQ
+1 MALVARL
-14 NVRNNMDRMKLT
+14 NDRNNMVRVKLT
-26 NIILV
+26 NIIFV
-31 LLVFFPFYVKGEET
+31 LLVFFPFYVKGKEI
-45 VKLVKDKKTNIFFY
+45 VKLVKDKKTNILFY
-59 DLNKNGIMDIY
+59 DLNKNGKMDIY

-75 DIELRV
+75 DIESRV
-81 EDIISQMT
+81 EDILSQMT
-89 LEEKVGQMLTS
+89 LEEKIGQMLTS

-106 ERIGND
+106 ERVGDD

-145 KTGLNSTLAPK
+145 KTGLNPTLAPK

-162 QYVIENTRLGIP
+162 RYVIEKTRLGIP

-195 SIGQSCTWN
+195 SIGQSSTWN
-204 PKLIELMGRAIAKE
+204 LKLIEQMGRAIAKE

-251 YLIGKMGEALVRGFQ
+251 FLIGKMGEALVRGFQ
-266 GDDFNAGESL
+266 GDDFNPGESL

-300 GIREMEEAILPP
+300 GMREMEEAILPP

-343 TTVLRDRWGFQGF
+343 TKVLRNRWGFQGF

-363 IGNLR
+363 IGRLR

-374 NDYEAVVKA
+374 SDYEAAVKA

-400 LVKAVKKGDVSSVVL
+400 LGEAVKKGDVSPAVL
-415 DQSVGRV
+415 DQSVSRI

-434 PFVDEQ
+434 PFVDEKA
-440 IAPMI
+440 APEM

-451 QELAREI
+451 LELAREV

-469 DNVLPLKNDNKRIAV
+469 DNILPLKKNCSKKIAV

-505 ASIVTILEGIKNK
+505 ASVVTALEGIKNK
-518 VCNSKVIYAKG
+518 VDNEDVIYAKG

-534 TSRVNIPEALS
+534 TSRIGIRDALN
-545 AAAAADVVVMV
+545 AAASADVVIMV

-576 VSDNVISDMESGE
+576 VSANLISDMESGE

-626 LLEDIIQEVDA
+626 LLEGIIQEVDA
-637 IVDAW
+637 IIDAW

-681 NPKRKGS
+681 NPKRTGN
-688 RSKYVEEVGVPRY
+688 RNKYLEEVGVPRY

-718 AKVNETA
+718 VTLNETA
-725 DDCIID
+725 DDCIVNIR
-731 IKVKITNTGQK
+731 VKIVNTGQK
-742 TGDEVVQLYICDDI
+742 SGDEVVQLYICDDV

-763 KQLRTFK
+763 KQLRAFE
-770 RIHLK
+770 RIHLEAGK
-775 VGESQVVIFRL
+775 SQIVTFTL
-786 DKKSLMLYMQDD
+786 NKKSMMLYMHDD

-809 MIGSSSQDIRLQQ
+809 MIGSSSQDIRLQH
-822 KIYITKKY
+822 KIYVTQKY
-830 TVRM
+830 CLK

>member
-1 MEWNLFSTLVAKQ
+1 
-14 NVRNNMDRMKLT
+14 MKLA
-26 NIILV
+26 NIIFV
-31 LLVFFPFYVKGEET
+31 LLVFFPFYAKGKET
-45 VKLVKDKKTNIFFY
+45 AKLVKDKKTNILFY
-59 DLNKNGIMDIY
+59 DLNKNGKMDIY

-75 DIELRV
+75 DIESRV
-81 EDIISQMT
+81 EDILSQMT

-106 ERIGND
+106 ERVGDD
-112 VRLTK
+112 VQLTK

-145 KTGLNSTLAPK
+145 KTGLNPTLAPK

-162 QYVIENTRLGIP
+162 RYVIENTRLGIP

-195 SIGQSCTWN
+195 SIGQSSTWN
-204 PKLIELMGRAIAKE
+204 LKLIEQMGRAIAKE

-251 YLIGKMGEALVRGFQ
+251 FLVGKMGEALVRGFQ
-266 GDDFNAGESL
+266 GDDFNPGESL

-300 GIREMEEAILPP
+300 GMREMEEAILPP

-343 TTVLRDRWGFQGF
+343 TKVLRNRWGFQGF

-363 IGNLR
+363 IGRLR

-374 NDYEAVVKA
+374 SDYEAAVKA

-400 LVKAVKKGDVSSVVL
+400 LGEAVKKGDVSPAVL
-415 DQSVGRV
+415 DQSVSRI

-434 PFVDEQ
+434 PFVDEKA
-440 IAPMI
+440 APEM

-451 QELAREI
+451 LELAREV

-469 DNVLPLKNDNKRIAV
+469 NNILPLKKNCSKKIAV

-505 ASIVTILEGIKNK
+505 ASVVTVLEGIKNK
-518 VCNSKVIYAKG
+518 VDNEDVIYAKG

-534 TSRVNIPEALS
+534 TSRIGIRDALN
-545 AAAAADVVVMV
+545 AAASADVVIMV

-576 VSDNVISDMESGE
+576 VSANLISDMESGE

-626 LLEDIIQEVDA
+626 LLEGIIQEVDA
-637 IVDAW
+637 IIDAW

-681 NPKRKGS
+681 NPKRTGN
-688 RSKYVEEVGVPRY
+688 RNKYLEEVGVPRY

-718 AKVNETA
+718 VTLNETT
-725 DDCIID
+725 DDCTVNIR
-731 IKVKITNTGQK
+731 VKIVNAGQK
-742 TGDEVVQLYICDDI
+742 SGNEVVQLYICDDV

-763 KQLRTFK
+763 KQLRAFE
-770 RIHLK
+770 RIHLEA
-775 VGESQVVIFRL
+775 GESQIVTFTL
-786 DKKSLMLYMQDD
+786 NKKSMMLYMQDD

-809 MIGSSSQDIRLQQ
+809 MIGSSSQDIRLQH
-822 KIYITKKY
+822 KIYVTQKY
-830 TVRM
+830 CLK

>member
-1 MEWNLFSTLVAKQ
+1 MMTKRLYILIVGLAMNVVAFAQSSLLPYK
-14 NVRNNMDRMKLT
+14 NP
-26 NIILV
+26 V
-31 LLVFFPFYVKGEET
+31 LSVDER
-45 VKLVKDKKTNIFFY
+45 VKD
-59 DLNKNGIMDIY
+59 L
-70 ENPTL
+70 L
-75 DIELRV
+75 SR
-81 EDIISQMT
+81 MT
-89 LEEKVGQMLTS
+89 LEEKVGQLLCP
-100 LGWHMY
+100 LGWEMY
-106 ERIGND
+106 EIKD
-112 VRLTK
+112 DEVHPSEKFK
-117 RLTEELDKYHI
+117 RLMKEKNA
-128 GSLWGFM
+128 GMLWATY
-135 RADPWTQRTL
+135 RADPWTKKTL
-145 KTGLNSTLAPK
+145 ENGLNPELAAK
-156 AVNKLQ
+156 AGNALQ
-162 QYVIENTRLGIP
+162 KYVIENTRLGIP

-195 SIGQSCTWN
+195 SIGQSSTWN
-204 PKLIELMGRAIAKE
+204 LKLIEQMGRAIAKE

-251 YLIGKMGEALVRGFQ
+251 FLVGKMGEALVRGFQ
-266 GDDFNAGESL
+266 GDDFNPGESL

-300 GIREMEEAILPP
+300 GMREMEEAILPP
-312 FREAINAGALSVMSS
+312 FRKAINAGALSVMSS

-343 TTVLRDRWGFQGF
+343 TKVLRNRWGFQGF

-363 IGNLR
+363 IGRLR

-374 NDYEAVVKA
+374 SDYEAAVKA

-400 LVKAVKKGDVSSVVL
+400 LGEAVKKGDVSPAVL
-415 DQSVGRV
+415 DQSVSRI

-434 PFVDEQ
+434 PFVDEKA
-440 IAPMI
+440 APEM

-451 QELAREI
+451 LELAREV

-469 DNVLPLKNDNKRIAV
+469 NNILPLKKNCSKKIAV

-505 ASIVTILEGIKNK
+505 ASVVTVLEGIKNK
-518 VCNSKVIYAKG
+518 VDNEDVIYAKG

-534 TSRVNIPEALS
+534 TSRIGIRDALN
-545 AAAAADVVVMV
+545 AAASADVVIMV

-576 VSDNVISDMESGE
+576 VSANLISDMESGE

-626 LLEDIIQEVDA
+626 LLEGIIQEVDA
-637 IVDAW
+637 IIDAW

-681 NPKRKGS
+681 NPKRTGN
-688 RSKYVEEVGVPRY
+688 RNKYLEEVGVPRY

-718 AKVNETA
+718 VTLNETT
-725 DDCIID
+725 DDCTVNIR
-731 IKVKITNTGQK
+731 VKIVNAGQK
-742 TGDEVVQLYICDDI
+742 SGNEVVQLYICDDV

-763 KQLRTFK
+763 KQLRAFE
-770 RIHLK
+770 RIHLEA
-775 VGESQVVIFRL
+775 GESQIVTFTL
-786 DKKSLMLYMQDD
+786 NKKSMMLYMQDD

-809 MIGSSSQDIRLQQ
+809 MIGSSSQDIRLQH
-822 KIYITKKY
+822 KIYVTQKY
-830 TVRM
+830 CLK

>member
-1 MEWNLFSTLVAKQ
+1 
-14 NVRNNMDRMKLT
+14 MKLA
-26 NIILV
+26 NIIFV
-31 LLVFFPFYVKGEET
+31 LLVFFPFYAKGKET
-45 VKLVKDKKTNIFFY
+45 AKLVKDKKTNILFY
-59 DLNKNGIMDIY
+59 DLNKNGKMDIY

-75 DIELRV
+75 DIESRV
-81 EDIISQMT
+81 EDILSQMT

-106 ERIGND
+106 ERVGDD
-112 VRLTK
+112 VQLTK

-145 KTGLNSTLAPK
+145 KTGLNPTLAPK

-162 QYVIENTRLGIP
+162 RYVIENTRLGIP

-195 SIGQSCTWN
+195 SIGQSSTWN
-204 PKLIELMGRAIAKE
+204 LKLIEQMGRAIAKE

-251 YLIGKMGEALVRGFQ
+251 FLVGKMGEALVRGFQ
-266 GDDFNAGESL
+266 GDDFNPGESL

-300 GIREMEEAILPP
+300 GMREMEEAILPP

-343 TTVLRDRWGFQGF
+343 TKVLRNRWGFQGF

-363 IGNLR
+363 IGRLR

-374 NDYEAVVKA
+374 SDYEAAVKA

-400 LVKAVKKGDVSSVVL
+400 LGEAVKKGDVSPAVL
-415 DQSVGRV
+415 DQSVSRI

-434 PFVDEQ
+434 PFVDEKA
-440 IAPMI
+440 APEM

-451 QELAREI
+451 LELAREV

-469 DNVLPLKNDNKRIAV
+469 NNILPLKKNCSKKIAV

-505 ASIVTILEGIKNK
+505 ASVVTVLEGIKNK
-518 VCNSKVIYAKG
+518 VDNEDVIYAKG

-534 TSRVNIPEALS
+534 TSRIGIRDALN
-545 AAAAADVVVMV
+545 AAASADVVIMV

-576 VSDNVISDMESGE
+576 VSANLISDMESGE

-626 LLEDIIQEVDA
+626 LLEGITQEVDA
-637 IVDAW
+637 IIDAW

-681 NPKRKGS
+681 NPKRTGN
-688 RSKYVEEVGVPRY
+688 RNKYLEEVGVPRY

-718 AKVNETA
+718 VTLNETT
-725 DDCIID
+725 DDCTVNIR
-731 IKVKITNTGQK
+731 VKIVNAGQK
-742 TGDEVVQLYICDDI
+742 SGDEVVQLYICDDV

-763 KQLRTFK
+763 KQLRAFE
-770 RIHLK
+770 RIHLEA
-775 VGESQVVIFRL
+775 GESQIVTFTL
-786 DKKSLMLYMQDD
+786 NKKSMMLYMQDD

-809 MIGSSSQDIRLQQ
+809 MIGSSSQDIRLQH
-822 KIYITKKY
+822 KIYVTQKY
-830 TVRM
+830 CLK

>member
-1 MEWNLFSTLVAKQ
+1 MV
-14 NVRNNMDRMKLT
+14 RMKLA
-26 NIILV
+26 NIIFV
-31 LLVFFPFYVKGEET
+31 LLVFFPFYAKGKET
-45 VKLVKDKKTNIFFY
+45 AKLVKDKKTNILFY
-59 DLNKNGIMDIY
+59 DLNKNGKMDIY

-75 DIELRV
+75 DIESRV
-81 EDIISQMT
+81 EDILSQMT

-106 ERIGND
+106 ERVGDD
-112 VRLTK
+112 VQLTK

-145 KTGLNSTLAPK
+145 KTGLNPTLAPK

-162 QYVIENTRLGIP
+162 RYVIENTRLGIP

-195 SIGQSCTWN
+195 SIGQSSTWN
-204 PKLIELMGRAIAKE
+204 LKLIEQMGRAIAKE

-251 YLIGKMGEALVRGFQ
+251 FLVGKMGEALVRGFQ
-266 GDDFNAGESL
+266 GDDFNPGESL

-300 GIREMEEAILPP
+300 GMREMEEAILPP
-312 FREAINAGALSVMSS
+312 FRKAINAGALSVMSS

-343 TTVLRDRWGFQGF
+343 TKVLRNRWGFQGF

-363 IGNLR
+363 IGRLR

-374 NDYEAVVKA
+374 SDYEAAVKA

-400 LVKAVKKGDVSSVVL
+400 LGEAVKKGDVSPAVL
-415 DQSVGRV
+415 DQSVSRI

-434 PFVDEQ
+434 PFVDEKA
-440 IAPMI
+440 APEM

-451 QELAREI
+451 LELAREV

-469 DNVLPLKNDNKRIAV
+469 NNILPLKKNCSKKIAV

-505 ASIVTILEGIKNK
+505 ASVVTVLEGIKNK
-518 VCNSKVIYAKG
+518 VDNEDVIYAKG

-534 TSRVNIPEALS
+534 TSRIGIRDALN
-545 AAAAADVVVMV
+545 AAASADVVIMV

-576 VSDNVISDMESGE
+576 VSANLISDMESGE

-626 LLEDIIQEVDA
+626 LLEGIIQEVDA
-637 IVDAW
+637 IIDAW

-681 NPKRKGS
+681 NPKRTGN
-688 RSKYVEEVGVPRY
+688 RNKYLEEVGVPRY

-718 AKVNETA
+718 VTLNETT
-725 DDCIID
+725 DDCTVNIR
-731 IKVKITNTGQK
+731 VKIVNAGQK
-742 TGDEVVQLYICDDI
+742 SGNEVVQLYICDDV

-763 KQLRTFK
+763 KQLRAFE
-770 RIHLK
+770 RIHLEA
-775 VGESQVVIFRL
+775 GESQIVTFTL
-786 DKKSLMLYMQDD
+786 NKKSMMLYMQDD

-809 MIGSSSQDIRLQQ
+809 MIGSSSQDIRLQH
-822 KIYITKKY
+822 KIYVTQKY
-830 TVRM
+830 CLK

>member
-1 MEWNLFSTLVAKQ
+1 M
-14 NVRNNMDRMKLT
+14 
-26 NIILV
+26 
-31 LLVFFPFYVKGEET
+31 
-45 VKLVKDKKTNIFFY
+45 
-59 DLNKNGIMDIY
+59 
-70 ENPTL
+70 
-75 DIELRV
+75 
-81 EDIISQMT
+81 
-89 LEEKVGQMLTS
+89 
-100 LGWHMY
+100 
-106 ERIGND
+106 
-112 VRLTK
+112 
-117 RLTEELDKYHI
+117 
-128 GSLWGFM
+128 
-135 RADPWTQRTL
+135 
-145 KTGLNSTLAPK
+145 
-156 AVNKLQ
+156 
-162 QYVIENTRLGIP
+162 IENTRLGIP

-195 SIGQSCTWN
+195 SIGQSSTWN
-204 PKLIELMGRAIAKE
+204 PKLIEQMGRAIAKE

-251 YLIGKMGEALVRGFQ
+251 FLIGKMGEALVRGFQ
-266 GDDFNAGESL
+266 GDDFNPGESL

-300 GIREMEEAILPP
+300 GMREMEEAILPP
-312 FREAINAGALSVMSS
+312 FREAIDAGALSVMSS
-327 YNEIDGI
+327 YNEIDGT

-343 TTVLRDRWGFQGF
+343 TKVLRNRWGFQGF

-363 IGNLR
+363 IGRLR

-374 NDYEAVVKA
+374 SDYEAAVKA

-394 NVYGDQ
+394 NVYGEQ
-400 LVKAVKKGDVSSVVL
+400 LGEAVKKGDVSPAVL
-415 DQSVGRV
+415 DQSVSRI

-434 PFVDEQ
+434 PFVDEKA
-440 IAPMI
+440 APEM

-451 QELAREI
+451 LELAREV

-469 DNVLPLKNDNKRIAV
+469 DNILPLKKNCSKKIAV

-505 ASIVTILEGIKNK
+505 ASVVTVLEGIKNK
-518 VCNSKVIYAKG
+518 VDNEDVIYAKG

-534 TSRVNIPEALS
+534 TSRIGIRDALN
-545 AAAAADVVVMV
+545 AAASADVVIMV

-576 VSDNVISDMESGE
+576 VSANLISDMESGE

-626 LLEDIIQEVDA
+626 LLEGIIQEVDA
-637 IVDAW
+637 IIDAW

-681 NPKRKGS
+681 NPKRTGN
-688 RSKYVEEVGVPRY
+688 RNKYLEEVGVPRY

-718 AKVNETA
+718 VTLNETT
-725 DDCIID
+725 DDCIVNIR
-731 IKVKITNTGQK
+731 VKIVNTGQK
-742 TGDEVVQLYICDDI
+742 SGDEVVQLYICDDV

-763 KQLRTFK
+763 KQLRAFE
-770 RIHLK
+770 RIHLEA
-775 VGESQVVIFRL
+775 GESQIVTFTL
-786 DKKSLMLYMQDD
+786 NKKSMMLYMQDD

-809 MIGSSSQDIRLQQ
+809 MIGSSSQDIRLQR
-822 KIYITKKY
+822 KIYVTQKY
-830 TVRM
+830 CLK

>member
-1 MEWNLFSTLVAKQ
+1 
-14 NVRNNMDRMKLT
+14 
-26 NIILV
+26 
-31 LLVFFPFYVKGEET
+31 
-45 VKLVKDKKTNIFFY
+45 
-59 DLNKNGIMDIY
+59 
-70 ENPTL
+70 
-75 DIELRV
+75 
-81 EDIISQMT
+81 
-89 LEEKVGQMLTS
+89 
-100 LGWHMY
+100 
-106 ERIGND
+106 
-112 VRLTK
+112 
-117 RLTEELDKYHI
+117 
-128 GSLWGFM
+128 
-135 RADPWTQRTL
+135 
-145 KTGLNSTLAPK
+145 
-156 AVNKLQ
+156 
-162 QYVIENTRLGIP
+162 
-174 LFLAEECPHGH
+174 
-185 MAIGT
+185 
-190 TVFPT
+190 
-195 SIGQSCTWN
+195 
-204 PKLIELMGRAIAKE
+204 MGRAIAKE

-251 YLIGKMGEALVRGFQ
+251 FLIGKMGEALVRGFQ
-266 GDDFNAGESL
+266 GDDFNPGESL

-300 GIREMEEAILPP
+300 GMREMEEAILPP

-343 TTVLRDRWGFQGF
+343 TKVLRNRWGFQGF

-363 IGNLR
+363 IGRLR

-374 NDYEAVVKA
+374 SDYEAAVKA

-400 LVKAVKKGDVSSVVL
+400 LGEAVKKGDVSPAVL
-415 DQSVGRV
+415 DQSVSRI

-434 PFVDEQ
+434 PFVDEKA
-440 IAPMI
+440 APEM

-451 QELAREI
+451 LELAREV

-469 DNVLPLKNDNKRIAV
+469 DNILPLKKNCSKKIAV

-505 ASIVTILEGIKNK
+505 ASVVTALEGIKNK
-518 VCNSKVIYAKG
+518 VDNEDVIYAKG

-534 TSRVNIPEALS
+534 TSRIGIRDALN
-545 AAAAADVVVMV
+545 AAASADVVIMV

-576 VSDNVISDMESGE
+576 VSANLISDMESGE

-626 LLEDIIQEVDA
+626 LLEGIIQEVDA
-637 IVDAW
+637 IIDAW

-681 NPKRKGS
+681 NPKRTGN
-688 RSKYVEEVGVPRY
+688 RNKYLEEVGVPRY

-718 AKVNETA
+718 VTLNETA
-725 DDCIID
+725 DDCI
-731 IKVKITNTGQK
+731 VTSN
-742 TGDEVVQLYICDDI
+742 
-756 SSYTTPA
+756 P
-763 KQLRTFK
+763 QLRAYMIQK
-770 RIHLK
+770 RK
-775 VGESQVVIFRL
+775 
-786 DKKSLMLYMQDD
+786 
-798 EWVVEPGSFSL
+798 
-809 MIGSSSQDIRLQQ
+809 
-822 KIYITKKY
+822 
-830 TVRM
+830 

>member
-1 MEWNLFSTLVAKQ
+1 
-14 NVRNNMDRMKLT
+14 MKLA
-26 NIILV
+26 NIIFV
-31 LLVFFPFYVKGEET
+31 LLVFFPFYAKGKET
-45 VKLVKDKKTNIFFY
+45 AKLVKDKKTNILFY
-59 DLNKNGIMDIY
+59 DLNKNGKMDIY

-75 DIELRV
+75 DIESRV
-81 EDIISQMT
+81 EDILSQMT

-106 ERIGND
+106 ERVGDD
-112 VRLTK
+112 VQLTK

-145 KTGLNSTLAPK
+145 KTGLNPTLAPK

-162 QYVIENTRLGIP
+162 RYVIENTRLGIP

-195 SIGQSCTWN
+195 SIGQSSTWN
-204 PKLIELMGRAIAKE
+204 LKLIEQMGRAVAKE

-251 YLIGKMGEALVRGFQ
+251 FLIGKMGEALVRGFQ
-266 GDDFNAGESL
+266 GDDFNPGESL

-300 GIREMEEAILPP
+300 GMREMEEAILPP

-343 TTVLRDRWGFQGF
+343 TKVLRNRWGFQGF

-363 IGNLR
+363 IGRLR

-374 NDYEAVVKA
+374 SDYEAAVKA

-400 LVKAVKKGDVSSVVL
+400 LGEAVKKGDVSPAVL
-415 DQSVGRV
+415 DQSVSRI

-434 PFVDEQ
+434 PFVDEKA
-440 IAPMI
+440 APEM

-451 QELAREI
+451 LELAREV

-469 DNVLPLKNDNKRIAV
+469 NNILPLKKNCSKKIAV

-505 ASIVTILEGIKNK
+505 ASVVTVLEGIKNK
-518 VCNSKVIYAKG
+518 VDNEDVIYAKG

-534 TSRVNIPEALS
+534 TSRIGIRDALN
-545 AAAAADVVVMV
+545 AAASADVVIMV

-576 VSDNVISDMESGE
+576 VSANLISDMESGE

-626 LLEDIIQEVDA
+626 LLEGIIQEVDA
-637 IVDAW
+637 IIDAW

-681 NPKRKGS
+681 NPKRTGN
-688 RSKYVEEVGVPRY
+688 RNKYLEEVGVPRY

-718 AKVNETA
+718 VTLNETT
-725 DDCIID
+725 DDCTVNIR
-731 IKVKITNTGQK
+731 VKIVNAGQK
-742 TGDEVVQLYICDDI
+742 SGDEVVQLYICDDV

-763 KQLRTFK
+763 KQLRAFE
-770 RIHLK
+770 RIHLEA
-775 VGESQVVIFRL
+775 GESQIVTFTL
-786 DKKSLMLYMQDD
+786 NKKSMMLYMQDD

-809 MIGSSSQDIRLQQ
+809 MIGSSSQDIRLQH
-822 KIYITKKY
+822 KIYVTQKY
-830 TVRM
+830 CLK

>member
-1 MEWNLFSTLVAKQ
+1 
-14 NVRNNMDRMKLT
+14 
-26 NIILV
+26 
-31 LLVFFPFYVKGEET
+31 
-45 VKLVKDKKTNIFFY
+45 
-59 DLNKNGIMDIY
+59 
-70 ENPTL
+70 
-75 DIELRV
+75 
-81 EDIISQMT
+81 
-89 LEEKVGQMLTS
+89 
-100 LGWHMY
+100 
-106 ERIGND
+106 
-112 VRLTK
+112 
-117 RLTEELDKYHI
+117 
-128 GSLWGFM
+128 
-135 RADPWTQRTL
+135 
-145 KTGLNSTLAPK
+145 
-156 AVNKLQ
+156 
-162 QYVIENTRLGIP
+162 
-174 LFLAEECPHGH
+174 
-185 MAIGT
+185 
-190 TVFPT
+190 
-195 SIGQSCTWN
+195 
-204 PKLIELMGRAIAKE
+204 MGRAIAKE

-251 YLIGKMGEALVRGFQ
+251 FLIGKMGEALVRGFQ
-266 GDDFNAGESL
+266 GDDFNPGESL

-300 GIREMEEAILPP
+300 GMREMEEAILPP
-312 FREAINAGALSVMSS
+312 FREAIDAGALSVMSS
-327 YNEIDGI
+327 YNEIDGT

-343 TTVLRDRWGFQGF
+343 TKVLRNRWGFQGF

-363 IGNLR
+363 IGRLR

-374 NDYEAVVKA
+374 SDYEAAVKA

-394 NVYGDQ
+394 NVYGEQ
-400 LVKAVKKGDVSSVVL
+400 LGEAVKKGDVSPAVL
-415 DQSVGRV
+415 DQSVSRI

-434 PFVDEQ
+434 PFVDEKA
-440 IAPMI
+440 APEM

-451 QELAREI
+451 LELAREV

-469 DNVLPLKNDNKRIAV
+469 DNILPLKKNCSKKIAV

-505 ASIVTILEGIKNK
+505 ASVVTVLEGIKNK
-518 VCNSKVIYAKG
+518 VDNEDVIYAKG

-534 TSRVNIPEALS
+534 TSRIGIRDALN
-545 AAAAADVVVMV
+545 AAASADVVIMV

-576 VSDNVISDMESGE
+576 VSANLISDMESGE

-626 LLEDIIQEVDA
+626 LLEGIIQEVDA
-637 IVDAW
+637 IIDAW

-681 NPKRKGS
+681 NPKRTGN
-688 RSKYVEEVGVPRY
+688 RNKYLEEVGVPRY

-718 AKVNETA
+718 VTLNETT
-725 DDCIID
+725 DDCIVNIR
-731 IKVKITNTGQK
+731 VKIVNTGQK
-742 TGDEVVQLYICDDI
+742 SGDEVVQLYICDDV

-763 KQLRTFK
+763 KQLRAFE
-770 RIHLK
+770 RIHLEA
-775 VGESQVVIFRL
+775 GESQIVTFTL
-786 DKKSLMLYMQDD
+786 NKKSMMLYMQDD

-809 MIGSSSQDIRLQQ
+809 MIGSSSQDIRLQR
-822 KIYITKKY
+822 KIYVTQKY
-830 TVRM
+830 CLK

>member
-1 MEWNLFSTLVAKQ
+1 
-14 NVRNNMDRMKLT
+14 
-26 NIILV
+26 
-31 LLVFFPFYVKGEET
+31 
-45 VKLVKDKKTNIFFY
+45 
-59 DLNKNGIMDIY
+59 
-70 ENPTL
+70 
-75 DIELRV
+75 
-81 EDIISQMT
+81 
-89 LEEKVGQMLTS
+89 
-100 LGWHMY
+100 
-106 ERIGND
+106 
-112 VRLTK
+112 
-117 RLTEELDKYHI
+117 
-128 GSLWGFM
+128 M

-145 KTGLNSTLAPK
+145 KTGLNPTLAPK

-162 QYVIENTRLGIP
+162 RYVIENTRLGIP

-195 SIGQSCTWN
+195 SIGQSSTWN
-204 PKLIELMGRAIAKE
+204 PKLIEQMGRAIAKE

-251 YLIGKMGEALVRGFQ
+251 FLIGKMGEALVRGFQ
-266 GDDFNAGESL
+266 GDDFNPGESL

-300 GIREMEEAILPP
+300 GMREMEEAILPP
-312 FREAINAGALSVMSS
+312 FREAIDAGALSVMSS
-327 YNEIDGI
+327 YNEIDGT

-343 TTVLRDRWGFQGF
+343 TKVLRNRWGFQGF

-363 IGNLR
+363 IGRLR

-374 NDYEAVVKA
+374 SDYEAAVKA

-394 NVYGDQ
+394 NVYGEQ
-400 LVKAVKKGDVSSVVL
+400 LGEAVKKGDVSPAVL
-415 DQSVGRV
+415 DQSVSRI

-434 PFVDEQ
+434 PFVDEKA
-440 IAPMI
+440 APEM

-451 QELAREI
+451 LELAREV

-469 DNVLPLKNDNKRIAV
+469 DNILPLKKNCSKKIAV

-505 ASIVTILEGIKNK
+505 ASVVTVLEGIKNK
-518 VCNSKVIYAKG
+518 VDNEDVIYAKG

-534 TSRVNIPEALS
+534 TSRIGIRDALN
-545 AAAAADVVVMV
+545 AAASADVVIMV

-576 VSDNVISDMESGE
+576 VSANLISDMESGE

-626 LLEDIIQEVDA
+626 LLEGIIQEVDA
-637 IVDAW
+637 IIDAW

-681 NPKRKGS
+681 NPKRTGN
-688 RSKYVEEVGVPRY
+688 RNKYLEEVGVPRY

-718 AKVNETA
+718 VTLNETT
-725 DDCIID
+725 DDCIVNIR
-731 IKVKITNTGQK
+731 VKIVNTGQK
-742 TGDEVVQLYICDDI
+742 SGDEVVQLYICDDV

-763 KQLRTFK
+763 KQLRAFE
-770 RIHLK
+770 RIHLEA
-775 VGESQVVIFRL
+775 GESQIVTFTL
-786 DKKSLMLYMQDD
+786 NKKSMMLYMQDD

-809 MIGSSSQDIRLQQ
+809 MIGSSSQDIRLQR
-822 KIYITKKY
+822 KIYVTQKY
-830 TVRM
+830 CLK

>member
-1 MEWNLFSTLVAKQ
+1 
-14 NVRNNMDRMKLT
+14 MKLT
-26 NIILV
+26 NIIFV
-31 LLVFFPFYVKGEET
+31 LLVFFPFYAKGKEI
-45 VKLVKDKKTNIFFY
+45 VKLVKDKKTNILFY
-59 DLNKNGIMDIY
+59 DLNKNGKMDIY

-75 DIELRV
+75 DIESRV
-81 EDIISQMT
+81 EDILSQMT

-100 LGWHMY
+100 LGWYMY
-106 ERIGND
+106 ERVGDD

-117 RLTEELDKYHI
+117 RLREELDKYHI

-145 KTGLNSTLAPK
+145 RTGLNPTLAPK

-162 QYVIENTRLGIP
+162 RYVIENTRLGIP

-195 SIGQSCTWN
+195 SIGQSSTWN
-204 PKLIELMGRAIAKE
+204 PRLIEQMGRAIAKE

-251 YLIGKMGEALVRGFQ
+251 FLIGKMGEALVRGFQ
-266 GDDFNAGESL
+266 GDDFNPGESL

-343 TTVLRDRWGFQGF
+343 TKVLRDRWGFQGF

-363 IGNLR
+363 IGRLR

-374 NDYEAVVKA
+374 SDYEAAVKA

-394 NVYGDQ
+394 NVYGEQ
-400 LVKAVKKGDVSSVVL
+400 LGEAVKKGDVSPAVL
-415 DQSVGRV
+415 DQSVSRI

-434 PFVDEQ
+434 PFVDEKA
-440 IAPMI
+440 APEM

-451 QELAREI
+451 LELAREV
-458 ARQSIVLLKNR
+458 ARQSIVLLKYR
-469 DNVLPLKNDNKRIAV
+469 DNILPLKKNCSKKIAV

-505 ASIVTILEGIKNK
+505 ASVVTVLKGIKNK
-518 VCNSKVIYAKG
+518 VYNEDVIYAKG

-534 TSRVNIPEALS
+534 TSRIGIRDALN
-545 AAAAADVVVMV
+545 AAASADVVIMV

-576 VSDNVISDMESGE
+576 VSANLISDMESGE

-605 IQEIKK
+605 IQEIRK

-626 LLEDIIQEVDA
+626 LLEGIIQEVDA
-637 IVDAW
+637 IIDAW

-681 NPKRKGS
+681 NPKRTGN
-688 RSKYVEEVGVPRY
+688 RNKYLEEVGVPRY

-718 AKVNETA
+718 VTLNETT
-725 DDCIID
+725 DDCIVNIR
-731 IKVKITNTGQK
+731 VKLVNTGQK
-742 TGDEVVQLYICDDI
+742 SGDEVVQLYICDDV

-763 KQLRTFK
+763 KQLRAFE
-770 RIHLK
+770 RIHLEA
-775 VGESQVVIFRL
+775 GESQIVTFTL
-786 DKKSLMLYMQDD
+786 NKKSMMLYMQDD

-809 MIGSSSQDIRLQQ
+809 MIGSSSQDIRLQH
-822 KIYITKKY
+822 KIYITQKY
-830 TVRM
+830 CLK

>member
-1 MEWNLFSTLVAKQ
+1 M
-14 NVRNNMDRMKLT
+14 
-26 NIILV
+26 
-31 LLVFFPFYVKGEET
+31 
-45 VKLVKDKKTNIFFY
+45 
-59 DLNKNGIMDIY
+59 
-70 ENPTL
+70 
-75 DIELRV
+75 
-81 EDIISQMT
+81 
-89 LEEKVGQMLTS
+89 
-100 LGWHMY
+100 
-106 ERIGND
+106 
-112 VRLTK
+112 
-117 RLTEELDKYHI
+117 
-128 GSLWGFM
+128 
-135 RADPWTQRTL
+135 
-145 KTGLNSTLAPK
+145 
-156 AVNKLQ
+156 
-162 QYVIENTRLGIP
+162 
-174 LFLAEECPHGH
+174 
-185 MAIGT
+185 
-190 TVFPT
+190 
-195 SIGQSCTWN
+195 
-204 PKLIELMGRAIAKE
+204 
-218 ARAQGAHIGYGPV
+218 
-231 LDLARD
+231 
-237 PRWSRVEETYGEDP
+237 
-251 YLIGKMGEALVRGFQ
+251 
-266 GDDFNAGESL
+266 
-276 LSTLKHFAS
+276 KHFAS

-300 GIREMEEAILPP
+300 GMREMEEAILPP

-343 TTVLRDRWGFQGF
+343 TKVLRNRWGFQGF

-363 IGNLR
+363 IGRLR

-374 NDYEAVVKA
+374 SDYEAAVKA

-400 LVKAVKKGDVSSVVL
+400 LGEAVKKGDVSPAVL
-415 DQSVGRV
+415 DQSVSRI

-434 PFVDEQ
+434 PFVDEKA
-440 IAPMI
+440 APEM

-451 QELAREI
+451 LELAREV

-469 DNVLPLKNDNKRIAV
+469 DNILPLKKNCSKKIAV

-505 ASIVTILEGIKNK
+505 ASVVTALEGIKNK
-518 VCNSKVIYAKG
+518 VDNEDVIYAKG

-534 TSRVNIPEALS
+534 TSRIGIRDALN
-545 AAAAADVVVMV
+545 AAASADVVIMV

-576 VSDNVISDMESGE
+576 VSANLISDMESGE

-626 LLEDIIQEVDA
+626 LLEGIIQEVDA
-637 IVDAW
+637 IIDAW

-668 SIPRSVGQLPVYY
+668 SIPHSVGQLPVYY
-681 NPKRKGS
+681 NPKRTGN
-688 RSKYVEEVGVPRY
+688 RNKYLEEVGVPRY

-718 AKVNETA
+718 VTLNETA
-725 DDCIID
+725 DDCIVNIR
-731 IKVKITNTGQK
+731 VKIVNTGQK
-742 TGDEVVQLYICDDI
+742 SGDEVVQLYICDDV

-763 KQLRTFK
+763 KQLRAFE
-770 RIHLK
+770 RIHLEAGK
-775 VGESQVVIFRL
+775 SQIVTFTL
-786 DKKSLMLYMQDD
+786 NKKSMMLYMHDD

-809 MIGSSSQDIRLQQ
+809 MIGSSSQDIRLQH
-822 KIYITKKY
+822 KIYVTQKY
-830 TVRM
+830 CLK

>member
-1 MEWNLFSTLVAKQ
+1 
-14 NVRNNMDRMKLT
+14 MKLA
-26 NIILV
+26 NIIFV
-31 LLVFFPFYVKGEET
+31 LLVFFPFYAKGKET
-45 VKLVKDKKTNIFFY
+45 AKLVKDKKTNILFY
-59 DLNKNGIMDIY
+59 DLNKNGKMDIY

-75 DIELRV
+75 DIESRV
-81 EDIISQMT
+81 EDILSQMT

-106 ERIGND
+106 ERVGDD
-112 VRLTK
+112 VQLTK

-145 KTGLNSTLAPK
+145 KTGLNPTLAPK

-162 QYVIENTRLGIP
+162 RYVIENTRLGIP

-195 SIGQSCTWN
+195 SIGQSSTWN
-204 PKLIELMGRAIAKE
+204 PKLIEQMGRAIAKE

-251 YLIGKMGEALVRGFQ
+251 FLVGKMGEALVRGFQ
-266 GDDFNAGESL
+266 GDDFNPGESL

-300 GIREMEEAILPP
+300 GMREMEEAILPP

-343 TTVLRDRWGFQGF
+343 TKVLRNRWGFQGF

-363 IGNLR
+363 IGRLR

-374 NDYEAVVKA
+374 SDYEAAVKA

-394 NVYGDQ
+394 NVYGEQ
-400 LVKAVKKGDVSSVVL
+400 LGEAVKKGDVSPAVL
-415 DQSVGRV
+415 DQSVSRI

-434 PFVDEQ
+434 PFVDEKA
-440 IAPMI
+440 APEM

-451 QELAREI
+451 LELAREV

-469 DNVLPLKNDNKRIAV
+469 NNILPLKKNCSKKIAV

-505 ASIVTILEGIKNK
+505 ASVVTVLEGIKNK
-518 VCNSKVIYAKG
+518 VDNEDVIYAKG

-534 TSRVNIPEALS
+534 TSRIGIRDALN
-545 AAAAADVVVMV
+545 AAASADVVIMV

-576 VSDNVISDMESGE
+576 VSANLISDMESGE

-626 LLEDIIQEVDA
+626 LLEGIIQEVDA
-637 IVDAW
+637 IIDAW

-681 NPKRKGS
+681 NPKRTGN
-688 RSKYVEEVGVPRY
+688 RNKYLEEVGVPRY

-718 AKVNETA
+718 VTLNETT
-725 DDCIID
+725 DDCTVNIR
-731 IKVKITNTGQK
+731 VKIVNAGQK
-742 TGDEVVQLYICDDI
+742 SGNEVVQLYICDDV

-763 KQLRTFK
+763 KQLRAFE
-770 RIHLK
+770 RIHLEA
-775 VGESQVVIFRL
+775 GESQIVTFTL
-786 DKKSLMLYMQDD
+786 NKKSMMLYMQDD

-809 MIGSSSQDIRLQQ
+809 MIGSSSQDIRLQR
-822 KIYITKKY
+822 KIYVTQKY
-830 TVRM
+830 CLK